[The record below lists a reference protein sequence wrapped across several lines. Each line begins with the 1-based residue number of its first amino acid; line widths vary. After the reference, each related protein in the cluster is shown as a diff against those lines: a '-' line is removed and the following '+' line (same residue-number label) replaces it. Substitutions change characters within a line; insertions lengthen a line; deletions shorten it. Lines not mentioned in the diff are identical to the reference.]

1 VQSTIQPLLEL
12 PSPTSNHG
20 RLSIREIPARH
31 ERLHRLLA
39 AQAVSGEW
47 ALVGSIAV
55 VPRIA
60 LGKSQ
65 ISAVSRR
72 REIGPERDDQII
84 ENVR

>member
-1 VQSTIQPLLEL
+1 
-12 PSPTSNHG
+12 
-20 RLSIREIPARH
+20 
-31 ERLHRLLA
+31 LHRLLA